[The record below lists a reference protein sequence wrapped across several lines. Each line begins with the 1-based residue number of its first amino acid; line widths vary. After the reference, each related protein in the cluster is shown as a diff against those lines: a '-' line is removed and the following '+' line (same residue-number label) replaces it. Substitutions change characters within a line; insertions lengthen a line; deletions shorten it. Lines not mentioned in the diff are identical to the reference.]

1 MELTPVETQVE
12 RPLAKSKGRQNA
24 RPKLDGRTNA
34 TKFLTAL
41 TARVEEELGDRLGI
55 VERGYIDGYCGT
67 CLLVQNLTTRL
78 ARGEQIDFSEYTQA
92 CQNMMSFASL
102 LGLKSNK
109 QHVEA

>member
-34 TKFLTAL
+34 TKFLIAL
-41 TARVEEELGDRLGI
+41 TASVEEELGDRLGL

-67 CLLVQNLTTRL
+67 CLLVQNLTARL
-78 ARGEQIDFSEYTQA
+78 ARGEQINEAQYTEA
-92 CQNMMSFASL
+92 CQTMLRFASL
-102 LGLKSNK
+102 LGLNK
-109 QHVEA
+109 QHSVEA

>member
-1 MELTPVETQVE
+1 MEITTDIVIPEGSAKPKA
-12 RPLAKSKGRQNA
+12 RP

-41 TARVEEELGDRLGI
+41 TARVEEELGDRLGL
-55 VERGYIDGYCGT
+55 VERGYIDAYCGT

-78 ARGEQIDFSEYTQA
+78 ARGELVNEAEYTQA

-109 QHVEA
+109 QHSVEV